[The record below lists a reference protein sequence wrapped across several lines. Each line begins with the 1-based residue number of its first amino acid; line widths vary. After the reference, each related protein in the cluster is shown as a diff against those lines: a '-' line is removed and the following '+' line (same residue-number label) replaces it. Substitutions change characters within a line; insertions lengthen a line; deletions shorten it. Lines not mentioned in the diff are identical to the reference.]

1 VLLLAQIAALDG
13 PPAIGDAEAH
23 FRAAVIRAEQLGMRP
38 EVAHCHFGLAKL
50 YCRTV
55 DRAKA
60 EKHLTTATMMY
71 REWSDERQED
81 ELCPGMSTTARR
93 AIGTSHFGCQSPSMR
108 RLVKPVRVGLPGYG

>member
-1 VLLLAQIAALDG
+1 MLLLAQIAVLDD

-50 YCRTV
+50 YCRTG

-60 EKHLTTATMMY
+60 ENHLTIATMMY
-71 REWSDERQED
+71 REMD
-81 ELCPGMSTTARR
+81 
-93 AIGTSHFGCQSPSMR
+93 MR
-108 RLVKPVRVGLPGYG
+108 FWLEQAEATG